1 MLSDEEMARMLQR
14 QFDQEAEVMDVETA
28 CRERREL
35 RIQGWALRERES
47 KKREGRRELRG

>member
-28 CRERREL
+28 SRERREL
-35 RIQGWALRERES
+35 RIQGWALRERN
-47 KKREGRRELRG
+47 KREGRRELRG